1 MSLQKQK
8 IQPFLW
14 FDTQAEEAAKFY
26 CSLFK
31 NSSILQVSRYGE
43 NAPGGATPGSAM
55 TVQFD
60 LDGLQF
66 LALNGGPMYKFSEA
80 TSFLIMADTQEEID
94 KLWEGLTTE
103 GGKEG
108 PCGWLKDKFG
118 LSWQVTPPILGKYL
132 SDGDKEQAGR
142 VMKAMLGMKKIVI
155 DELEAAYQGK

>member
-26 CSLFK
+26 CSVFK
-31 NSSILQVSRYGE
+31 NSSIQHVSRYGE
-43 NAPGGATPGSAM
+43 NAPGGATAGSAM
-55 TVQFD
+55 SVKFE

-80 TSFLIMADTQEEID
+80 TSFLITADTQEEID
-94 KLWEGLTTE
+94 ELWEGLTAE

-118 LSWQVTPPILGKYL
+118 LSWQVTPPILGSYL
-132 SDGDKEQAGR
+132 SDGDKEKAGR

>member
-1 MSLQKQK
+1 MSV
-8 IQPFLW
+8 
-14 FDTQAEEAAKFY
+14 KF
-26 CSLFK
+26 
-31 NSSILQVSRYGE
+31 E
-43 NAPGGATPGSAM
+43 
-55 TVQFD
+55 

-94 KLWEGLTTE
+94 ELWEGLTTE

-132 SDGDKEQAGR
+132 SDGDKEKAGR

-155 DELEAAYQGK
+155 DELEGAYQGK